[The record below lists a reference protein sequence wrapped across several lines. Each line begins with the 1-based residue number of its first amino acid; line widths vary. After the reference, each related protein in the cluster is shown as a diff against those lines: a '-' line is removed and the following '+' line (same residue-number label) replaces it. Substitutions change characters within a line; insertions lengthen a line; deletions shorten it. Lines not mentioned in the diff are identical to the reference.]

1 MCACT
6 HIPAQAV
13 GVIYAAFIGRGL
25 LTLGSEHWKW
35 GLRDSFRLPVAFWD
49 TAVLPAILPHEA
61 NAKSHAGGKTACCK
75 NWWDLEMSYPS
86 LTCVFCRVLQKGKR
100 KNEKRTAGNILVT
113 SHIKERGDKSYY
125 LDLSSLC
132 CTQRQTAGVT
142 YLQN

>member
-1 MCACT
+1 ML
-6 HIPAQAV
+6 QELV
-13 GVIYAAFIGRGL
+13 GPRNVLSFINL
-25 LTLGSEHWKW
+25 
-35 GLRDSFRLPVAFWD
+35 
-49 TAVLPAILPHEA
+49 
-61 NAKSHAGGKTACCK
+61 C
-75 NWWDLEMSYPS
+75 
-86 LTCVFCRVLQKGKR
+86 VLQSFAKR